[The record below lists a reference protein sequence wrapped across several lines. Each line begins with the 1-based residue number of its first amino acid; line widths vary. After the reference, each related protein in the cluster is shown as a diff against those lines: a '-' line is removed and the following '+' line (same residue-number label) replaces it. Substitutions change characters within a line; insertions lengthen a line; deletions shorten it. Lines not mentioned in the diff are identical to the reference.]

1 MMQHKKALIAAAIT
15 AALTVSANASAEATV
30 YGKIHTSVASVSQ
43 DDAGTKTS
51 ATQIKSN
58 ASRLGFKASTDVG
71 GGLTFLGQLEME
83 VDYAGDATKS
93 SADMIK
99 ARDTFVG
106 VKGGFGTVL
115 VGVHDTPHKM
125 STARLDP
132 FADTYADYNNI
143 ITVDNRLGNVV
154 AYVNQF
160 GNVGFAAA
168 YYAGDDSVTGEN
180 KGAANSVMV
189 NFDQKPLYL
198 TAAVETYAADDAA
211 NTDEMKSAS
220 KVGAGYTFGPAS
232 IGLVYETLAFETSK
246 DQTETYVSLKFKTG
260 GAATIKAA
268 YGMRDDGVSATN
280 DAVMSMIGADFKMDK
295 SASIYALYANGT
307 DGGLNHKGKLAGDA
321 SALAIGL
328 VYKF

>member
-1 MMQHKKALIAAAIT
+1 MQHKKALIAAAIT
-15 AALTVSANASAEATV
+15 AALAVSTNASAEATV

-43 DDAGTKTS
+43 DVGGTKNS

-71 GGLTFLGQLEME
+71 GGLTFIGQLEME
-83 VDYAGDATKS
+83 IDYAGDTTKS
-93 SADMIK
+93 SADLLK
-99 ARDTFVG
+99 SRNTFVG

-132 FADTYADYNNI
+132 FADSYADYNNI
-143 ITVDNRLGNVV
+143 IKTDHRLGNVI

-160 GNVGFAAA
+160 DKVGVAAA

-180 KGAANSVMV
+180 EGAANSIMV

-198 TAAVETYAADDAA
+198 AAAVESYAADDAA
-211 NTDEMKSAS
+211 ALDEQKTAT
-220 KVGAGYTFGPAS
+220 KLGAGYTFGPAT
-232 IGLVYETLAFETSK
+232 VAVVTETSTFETSK
-246 DQTETYVSLKFKTG
+246 DRTETYVSLKYKTG
-260 GAATIKAA
+260 GSATIKAA
-268 YGMRDDGVSATN
+268 YGMVDDGVSGN
-280 DAVMSMIGADFKMDK
+280 DDPVMTAVGVDFKMDK
-295 SASIYALYANGT
+295 KASIYALYANGT
-307 DGGLNHKGKLAGDA
+307 DGGLANKGKLNGDA
-321 SALAIGL
+321 SALAVGL